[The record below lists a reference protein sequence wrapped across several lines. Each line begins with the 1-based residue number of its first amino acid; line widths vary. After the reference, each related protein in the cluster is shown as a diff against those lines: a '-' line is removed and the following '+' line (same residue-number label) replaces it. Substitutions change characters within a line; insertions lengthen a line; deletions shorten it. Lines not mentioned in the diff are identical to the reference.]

1 MGEFDSLNENSK
13 LKTKVVADSLFL
25 FVFVFLFSFIYI
37 GTVLKVILPEEI
49 QNTRLTSIMFS
60 TNNTLVLVDKQE
72 YKELPGTVAGIATE
86 SGTINQNDQGI
97 LVLILKI
104 PQHFFNNLLA
114 SLTF

>member
-1 MGEFDSLNENSK
+1 MGEFNSLNENSK

-49 QNTRLTSIMFS
+49 QNTQLTSIIFS
-60 TNNTLVLVDKQE
+60 TKNTVVLEDNKEDK
-72 YKELPGTVAGIATE
+72 KLTGIVAGAATE